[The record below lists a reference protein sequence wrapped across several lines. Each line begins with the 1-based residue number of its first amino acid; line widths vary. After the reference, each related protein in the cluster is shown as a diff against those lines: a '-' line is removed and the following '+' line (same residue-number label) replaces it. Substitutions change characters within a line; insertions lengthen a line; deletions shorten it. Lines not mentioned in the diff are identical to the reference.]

1 MIGPGALRDASLR
14 GVARVDH
21 LVDFDLLHASMCG
34 SQAIAAT
41 SVTYANAS
49 TRSRV
54 TDNLCNFSFTT
65 TRWRCYVA
73 SWRARGPASRR
84 RRSGHRLNAHSRA
97 SRSSACRSRVPRAP
111 SHGRRH
117 ERRRASRDRR
127 P

>member
-1 MIGPGALRDASLR
+1 M
-14 GVARVDH
+14 ARVGH

-73 SWRARGPASRR
+73 SWRARPRIAPTAIRPSPQRTFTSFTSVSVPFT
-84 RRSGHRLNAHSRA
+84 RSTRTFTWS
-97 SRSSACRSRVPRAP
+97 PT
-111 SHGRRH
+111 
-117 ERRRASRDRR
+117 
-127 P
+127 